1 MTLGRKQTIK
11 PFRRKKG
18 AFDRFTSSQVHE
30 DGSKVLNQEP
40 TQETVD
46 LRHGWWDP
54 MFGTSPLSSEE
65 ARKKTEEAEAR
76 RIHRRDQKAARKA
89 GGLTRPGKPG
99 LKGRP

>member
-1 MTLGRKQTIK
+1 MTRRRKQTIK

-18 AFDRFTSSQVHE
+18 AFDRFMSNQVYE

-54 MFGTSPLSSEE
+54 MFGTSPLSPEE

-76 RIHRRDQKAARKA
+76 RIRRRDQRAARKA
-89 GGLTRPGKPG
+89 RGLTRPGKPG
-99 LKGRP
+99 PKEAP

>member
-1 MTLGRKQTIK
+1 MTRRRKQTIK

-18 AFDRFTSSQVHE
+18 AFDRFTSSQVHD
-30 DGSKVLNQEP
+30 DGSKILNQTP

-76 RIHRRDQKAARKA
+76 RIRRRDQKAARKA

-99 LKGRP
+99 PKEAP